1 MSLLVALV
9 LQPLFAAAPPPEL
22 PRLLVQEFTVRGVD
36 AALAEAITDGIGAE
50 VDHRGYFR
58 SLTSKDV
65 QTILGVE
72 RQKQLLGCS
81 PEASTCLTELAGAL
95 GAPYVLS
102 GTLSRIGPSL
112 QLSMQMLDVSKSMV
126 VARSI
131 RIARDVDTLR
141 QLLPWAL
148 AEATATPAPPRPS
161 KVPGLAFIGAGS
173 AAAAVG
179 LALGAQALIQEQQYQ
194 HDLATGQR
202 TPGLLERPSFYQ
214 QKGDELAL
222 QKSLG
227 LAAICAGAAA
237 IGVGIYLLPSGPG
250 SGEVSVAMQ
259 WTGSGVAF
267 TGSFR

>member
-1 MSLLVALV
+1 MSFAVPLVILL
-9 LQPLFAAAPPPEL
+9 AAAPTPEV

-36 AALAEAITDGIGAE
+36 PTTAGAIIDGVAPE
-50 VDHRGYFR
+50 VDRRGYFR

-81 PEASTCLTELAGAL
+81 EASTCLTELAGAL
-95 GAPYVLS
+95 GAPYVLTGS
-102 GTLSRIGPSL
+102 ISQIGPSL
-112 QLSMQMLDVSKSMV
+112 QLSMQLLDVSKSQV

-131 RIARDVDTLR
+131 RIARDPETLR
-141 QLLPWAL
+141 QLLPWAV

-161 KVPGLAFIGAGS
+161 KVPGFAFIGAGS

-179 LALGAQALIQEQQYQ
+179 IAVGAAALIQEQQYV

-202 TPGLLERPSFYQ
+202 TTGLLERPSFYQ

-227 LAAICAGAAA
+227 LAALCGGAAL

-250 SGEVSVAMQ
+250 EVSVAMV
-259 WTGSGVAF
+259 WTGQGVAF